1 MNVKK
6 ESIHN
11 EEKSGSVVDLS
22 NNKCQKKMLDY
33 LQYGVASSDKK
44 GHCVHLQVKT
54 TPIQGDILESIR
66 AKVPQNYWK
75 SQSQVLRS
83 VISLGCYVAL
93 KILENVDGVPQLKRE
108 FLLQEV
114 INKANKQVRVSE
126 LLSEAVNT
134 SHVSVSSE
142 NIDDAL
148 KKLQKVWEEC
158 RD

>member
-22 NNKCQKKMLDY
+22 NNKCQKRMLDY

-44 GHCVHLQVKT
+44 GHSVHLQVKA
-54 TPIQGDILESIR
+54 TPIQVDILESIR
-66 AKVPQNYWK
+66 EKAPKGYWK

-93 KILENVDGVPQLKRE
+93 KIFENMDEMPQLKKE
-108 FLLQEV
+108 FHLQEL
-114 INKANKQVRVSE
+114 INRANKKVRVGE
-126 LLSEAVNT
+126 LISEAAKVVST
-134 SHVSVSSE
+134 SEVTDNVDTE
-142 NIDDAL
+142 L
-148 KKLQKVWEEC
+148 RRLQKLVGEL
-158 RD
+158 D